1 MNKISKVI
9 YFERVYSKSI
19 GVLYISSIAFLFK
32 LNLISAWQVPALSFF
47 GIGSKALT
55 AKLLAWYSNNHKIN
69 TAKILKLSALMMY
82 ASLTM
87 FYLGGVFINLAFIVA
102 GSVIGLNEVVSLG
115 AIATQDKSSK
125 TLLRVS
131 VLTDVIRIAAP
142 AMFNIILISFGLKWA
157 LLLALFNHI
166 IWCLVLM
173 RNSYKFSHSNSVN
186 NSEPG
191 KNTKLKLKQKRWL
204 IAEFLDS
211 LSSSELYSFMP
222 IILIAKG
229 WSVKSSVF
237 AGVLIFTGYFLGR
250 FILLKLKS
258 NDQKNLIVFEILML
272 ITLIALIVASGSY
285 IYTSLVLVLLGASL
299 RGTSPLIKNL
309 AFNSEPNKTKIASQL
324 VYYGDSGSML
334 AGFIMGWMV
343 ISFKPD
349 SILWLS
355 ALIAIVVIAIA
366 SAGTTLIKNRK
377 IGYN

>member
-1 MNKISKVI
+1 MYRNHA
-9 YFERVYSKSI
+9 F
-19 GVLYISSIAFLFK
+19 LYISSLDCFFK
-32 LNLISAWQVPALSFF
+32 LNVISAWQAPALSLF

-55 AKLLAWYSNNHKIN
+55 ATLLAWYSNNHKIN
-69 TAKILKLSALMMY
+69 TGKILKLSALMMY

-87 FYLGGVFINLAFIVA
+87 FYLGGVFINLAFIIA

-142 AMFNIILISFGLKWA
+142 AMFNIILISFGLKRA

-166 IWCLVLM
+166 IWCLVLIP
-173 RNSYKFSHSNSVN
+173 NSSKFSHSNSVN
-186 NSEPG
+186 NSESG
-191 KNTKLKLKQKRWL
+191 KSTKLKLKQKRWL
-204 IAEFLDS
+204 IVEFLDS

-309 AFNSEPNKTKIASQL
+309 AFNSESNKTKIASQL